1 MRFAHLSDS
10 HLGTRQFGLMDRETD
25 FYDVFAKNIDKIIEK
40 DVDFVIHSGD
50 LFDNNRP
57 STEALL
63 AFQKA
68 LLRLN
73 EEKIPIYAIAGNHD
87 SILRKGAMPPLVLFK
102 DLGLKVLSQDNP
114 VYTEGPVLICG
125 IPYVASS
132 QALALKDFYAQLSK
146 LADKYLK
153 SILVSHQGI
162 DKWMHEDT
170 HEIELS
176 EMPKNFDYYA
186 MGHIHNY
193 IEEDFGKGKL
203 VYPGSMEIW
212 RTTENN
218 DNYREYGKGFVVVDL
233 SDKKPEIER
242 VKIDLPRNFYNQ
254 IIDYNKLEES
264 LAIMK
269 KEIESLE
276 NKPMVDLTVVGGDF
290 ESAEVYEIIKETIGN
305 SVLNLRPSFKPDKIR
320 DEEKEINPDNI
331 LDPRTLLRMKV
342 NDKYGKDAGNLS
354 IDLLDDLSIGRVDD
368 AKIISDRYYS
378 EHYHAEEENDSD
390 LNMNKMKDA
399 EEIKESDSLDDYLD
413 KNLNAA
419 DEEINDED
427 SSKSKQMS
435 FDDF

>member
-212 RTTENN
+212 RTSENN

-233 SDKKPEIER
+233 SYDTPEIER
-242 VKIDLPRNFYNQ
+242 VKIDLPREFYNE
-254 IIDYNKLEES
+254 IIDYNKFEER
-264 LAIMK
+264 LPIIK

-276 NKPMVDLTVVGGDF
+276 NKPMLDLTVVGGDF
-290 ESAEVYEIIKETIGN
+290 ESSEVYEIIKETLGD
-305 SVLNLRPSFKPDKIR
+305 SVLNLRPSFKPDKVLT
-320 DEEKEINPDNI
+320 EEESINPDNI
-331 LDPRTLLRMKV
+331 LDPRTLLHMKV

-354 IDLLDDLSIGRVDD
+354 INLLDNLSIGRVDD

-378 EHYHAEEENDSD
+378 EHYHAVEENDSD
-390 LNMNKMKDA
+390 SNQDKIKES
-399 EEIKESDSLDDYLD
+399 EEINGSDSLDDYLE

>member
-73 EEKIPIYAIAGNHD
+73 DEKIPIYAIAGNHD

-102 DLGLKVLSQDNP
+102 DLGLKLISQNNP
-114 VYTEGPVLICG
+114 FYTEGPVLICG
-125 IPYVASS
+125 LPYVPSS
-132 QALALKDFYAQLSK
+132 QGDVLRHKYDQLSK
-146 LADKYLK
+146 LAEKSLK

-170 HEIELS
+170 HEIELD

-193 IEEDFGKGKL
+193 IEEDYGKGKL

-212 RTTENN
+212 RTSENN
-218 DNYREYGKGFVVVDL
+218 ENYREYGKGFVVVDL

-242 VKIDLPRNFYNQ
+242 VKIDLPRKFYYEV
-254 IIDYNKLEES
+254 IDYNKLDES

-290 ESAEVYEIIKETIGN
+290 ESAEVYEVIKETIGG

-320 DEEKEINPDNI
+320 DEEMEINPDNI

-378 EHYHAEEENDSD
+378 EHYHAEEENDSE
-390 LNMNKMKDA
+390 LNQNKIKES
-399 EEIKESDSLDDYLD
+399 EEIKESDSLDDYLN
-413 KNLNAA
+413 KNLDTA
-419 DEEINDED
+419 DEEINDEV

>member
-10 HLGTRQFGLMDRETD
+10 HLGTRQFGLMERETD
-25 FYDVFAKNIDKIIEK
+25 FYEVFAKNIDKIIEK

-63 AFQKA
+63 AFQNA

-73 EEKIPIYAIAGNHD
+73 EEKIPVYAIAGNHD

-102 DLGLKVLSQDNP
+102 NLGLKLISPDNP
-114 VYTEGPVLICG
+114 AYIEGGVLICG
-125 IPYVASS
+125 SPYVPSS
-132 QALALKDFYAQLSK
+132 QGDVLRDTYNQLSK

-170 HEIELS
+170 HEIELA

-212 RTTENN
+212 RTSENN
-218 DNYREYGKGFVVVDL
+218 DNYRECGKGFVVVDL
-233 SDKKPEIER
+233 SYDTPEIER
-242 VKIDLPRNFYNQ
+242 VKIDLPREFYNE
-254 IIDYNKLEES
+254 IIDYNKFEER
-264 LAIMK
+264 LPIIK
-269 KEIESLE
+269 REIESLN
-276 NKPMVDLTVVGGDF
+276 NKPMLDLTVVGGDF
-290 ESAEVYEIIKETIGN
+290 ESAEVYERIKETLGD
-305 SVLNLRPSFKPDKIR
+305 SVLILRPSFKPDKVLT
-320 DEEKEINPDNI
+320 EEESINPDNI
-331 LDPRTLLRMKV
+331 LDPRTLLHMKV

-354 IDLLDDLSIGRVDD
+354 INLLDNLSIGRVDD

-378 EHYHAEEENDSD
+378 EHYHAEEDSD
-390 LNMNKMKDA
+390 LNQNKTIKSD
-399 EEIKESDSLDDYLD
+399 EIKESDSLDDYLD
-413 KNLNAA
+413 KNLDAVE
-419 DEEINDED
+419 EEINDED
-427 SSKSKQMS
+427 SSNSKQMS